1 MMKVEGLKTN
11 NKSSYTVTFL
21 DDNFNT
27 HDYVVSEDLVVNHRL
42 IKGKLLDETA
52 FRIFKADYAID
63 SVYQKTKAL
72 LLRYPKT
79 IDETKRYLEDKVTT
93 IQDIDKIIHK
103 LVQYHFLDDEQY
115 VLQYFEKTFHLNLNG
130 PNKIIYELKHKG
142 IDDSLLQRLHQKMN
156 ESAIQHNLNSLFDK
170 KLPSLSSKP
179 KAKAMLLMKQ
189 FLYQKGYELNDCD
202 AFVSKRAHLFSTVE
216 NELLMIEKDYQKSL
230 KKYRDSSLSDYDI
243 KSKIISSLMAKGY
256 RYDTIKK
263 FLEGR

>member
-21 DDNFNT
+21 DDNFNK

-72 LLRYPKT
+72 LSRYPKT
-79 IDETKRYLEDKVTT
+79 IDETKRYLEDKVTS
-93 IQDIDKIIHK
+93 QNEIDKIIHK
-103 LVQYHFLDDEQY
+103 LIQFHFLDDEHY
-115 VLQYFEKTFHLNLNG
+115 SLQYFERTFHLNLNG
-130 PNKIIYELKHKG
+130 PNKIIYELKQKG
-142 IDDSLLQRLHQKMN
+142 ISDHFIQMLQQKMN
-156 ESAIQHNLNSLFDK
+156 EPSIQHNLNRLFDK
-170 KLPSLSSKP
+170 KLPSLLSKP
-179 KAKAMLLMKQ
+179 KSKAMLLMKQ
-189 FLYQKGYELNDCD
+189 YLYQKGYALDDCD
-202 AFVSKRAHLFSTVE
+202 AFVSKRSHLFSTE
-216 NELLMIEKDYQKSL
+216 EAELLLIGKDYQKSL
-230 KKYRDSSLSDYDI
+230 KKYRDSSLSDYDK

-263 FLEGR
+263 YLEGR